1 MIDYIR
7 NQFLLIETTLVDSI
21 FGQIGLDDVQLAE
34 MPSTFALITHTLF
47 IMVVLEV
54 VANQLWGSLTE
65 AVLLG
70 ETELV
75 IMATSMC
82 LPKLTNVKRHALVF

>member
-1 MIDYIR
+1 MVGRVHIQMRTLQSIVFLIMIDYIR

-54 VANQLWGSLTE
+54 VANQL
-65 AVLLG
+65 
-70 ETELV
+70 
-75 IMATSMC
+75 
-82 LPKLTNVKRHALVF
+82 